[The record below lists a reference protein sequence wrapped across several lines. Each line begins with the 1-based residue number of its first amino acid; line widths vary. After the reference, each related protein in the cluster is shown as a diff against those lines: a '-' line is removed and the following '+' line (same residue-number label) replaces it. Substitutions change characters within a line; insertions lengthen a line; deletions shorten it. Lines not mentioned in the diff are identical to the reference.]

1 LLTGE
6 TTDMEAVDALLARLR
21 VVAAGSVAE
30 RVSTGLVSSLHDL
43 MEEISETDVVI
54 ATRFHNIVC
63 ALKMEKPVI
72 SLGYSAKN
80 DVLMAEMG
88 LDEYCQHVDTFDV
101 EVLIAQFEK
110 SIIETQKIKKAIH
123 AGNLAFMEQLNLQ
136 DKRLLSEI
144 FP

>member
-1 LLTGE
+1 
-6 TTDMEAVDALLARLR
+6 
-21 VVAAGSVAE
+21 
-30 RVSTGLVSSLHDL
+30 LVSSLHDL

-80 DVLMAEMG
+80 DVLLAEMG

>member
-1 LLTGE
+1 
-6 TTDMEAVDALLARLR
+6 
-21 VVAAGSVAE
+21 
-30 RVSTGLVSSLHDL
+30 
-43 MEEISETDVVI
+43 
-54 ATRFHNIVC
+54 
-63 ALKMEKPVI
+63 
-72 SLGYSAKN
+72 
-80 DVLMAEMG
+80 
-88 LDEYCQHVDTFDV
+88 VDTFDV